1 MTKALFLTDDTYF
14 ELVHPEEI
22 NFTFKVRPAKNF
34 GPVLVRVFTQI
45 LLSEAEGSLI
55 IVLFQNH
62 TLYGIDLVLADPFDG
77 CSALRN
83 MDEIAGSIALIQ
95 RGYDAN
101 V

>member
-1 MTKALFLTDDTYF
+1 MIRISSWFILKKLTLLSKFDLLKISDPCWYVCSRSF
-14 ELVHPEEI
+14 E
-22 NFTFKVRPAKNF
+22 K
-34 GPVLVRVFTQI
+34 I